1 MKKLIKWIVGL
12 LAACLGLVIVLAIVA
27 VIFFNSDELKN
38 QLVKKV
44 KAETSADL
52 VIEQD
57 LSLGFFPWIQ
67 IETGGV
73 TLSQPES
80 FNSDKSL
87 MKVDQVAA
95 SIKLMPL
102 FSGDIEVG
110 SVELSGA
117 ELNLM
122 SDRSGRSNIEALVNS
137 KENAKESA
145 KDQQPE
151 TEVAE
156 ESSGEAGAL
165 SLESLQLKDFTL
177 NQYDDSQKLSQS
189 FHLTSLSVND
199 FKPETTT
206 PITAEGSLKAGE
218 TESEWSLAGDLWVG
232 SEFKT
237 FKVSA
242 LNAELDGLS
251 EQITSLGLTGDL
263 DLRMADKATKVTHKG
278 VVSLN
283 NQPINV
289 DLDASFSTFK
299 DINVTLSAKRLEL
312 EGLLAASGGEKQTTS
327 SGPLDLS
334 PVAEFLRRARI
345 KGQLDIGELVLK
357 NATFN
362 NISAK
367 LNNKGTTLWLN
378 PFAADAFDGHV
389 DTVASVDF
397 ASEPL
402 ALSVQPNFDNIQI
415 GALLSAFFD
424 MDKLT
429 GLGELDLDMKTK
441 GADLKQM
448 LQNLN
453 GTGKLELKDGSFD
466 GIDIAKLIQTGLSL
480 QALNKDNYSGKTNF
494 ANLSSNIKA
503 NQGLIELPNF
513 NLNSPLFDLVGKAST
528 NANQETIGG
537 NFQLALKGKL
547 KELVEQKY
555 PKLKGKKLPFELKG
569 TWAEPSASIDIEAL
583 LKAEYQDK
591 IDEKKKELEDK
602 VKDELEDKLGD
613 LFKNRKKD
621 N

>member
-52 VIEQD
+52 VIEQE
-57 LSLGFFPWIQ
+57 LSLGFFPWLQ

-80 FNSDKSL
+80 FKSDKNL

-122 SDRSGRSNIEALVNS
+122 SDRDGRSNIEALVNA
-137 KENAKESA
+137 KENAE
-145 KDQQPE
+145 DQQVE

-156 ESSGEAGAL
+156 ESSGETGAL

-177 NQYDDSQKLSQS
+177 NQYDYNQKLSQS
-189 FHLTSLSVND
+189 FNLASLSVND

-206 PITAEGSLKAGE
+206 PITAEGSLKAGD

-232 SEFKT
+232 SDFKT

-242 LNAELDGLS
+242 LSAELDGLS

-263 DLRMADKATKVTHKG
+263 NLSMAEKATKVTHKG
-278 VVSLN
+278 VVNLN

-289 DLDASFSTFK
+289 DLDAGFSTFK
-299 DINVTLSAKRLEL
+299 DINVTLSAERLEL
-312 EGLLAASGGEKQTTS
+312 EGLLATSGGEKQQAN

-334 PVAEFLRRARI
+334 PVTEFLQRARI

-397 ASEPL
+397 ASKPL

-415 GALLSAFFD
+415 GSLLAAFFD

-441 GADLKQM
+441 GADVKQM

-453 GTGKLELKDGSFD
+453 GTGKLELKDGAFD
-466 GIDIAKLIQTGLSL
+466 GIDIEKLIQTGLSL
-480 QALNKDNYSGKTNF
+480 KALNKDNYSGKTNF

-528 NANQETIGG
+528 NANKETIGG

-547 KELVEQKY
+547 KELVEEKY
-555 PKLKGKKLPFELKG
+555 PKLKGKQLPFELKG

-583 LKAEYQDK
+583 LKAEYQGK
-591 IDEKKKELEDK
+591 IDDKKKELEDK
-602 VKDELEDKLGD
+602 AKDELEDKLGD
-613 LFKNRKKD
+613 LFKKRKKD